1 MRNYRNK
8 HEFFHFTASDWI
20 IILTLVCFYAT
31 AACDTVMVTS
41 GFSDER
47 LSLDQ
52 TLEDPWSAYL
62 VLDKKRLRE
71 LLKMLYASSMPYY
84 LSLWGVKFYLVALFY
99 QLIPPAT
106 MPRQRI
112 ALHIIA
118 AFVVSSCFV
127 WLGLNIFWCMP
138 IHSNW
143 EVEQPQ
149 DACVAYFAYDPYIIT
164 VSLHA
169 GTEFMIFSLPF
180 SFLHV
185 LRRNNK
191 KQFYAASAIFAIG
204 FLGVVITLGR
214 VAYVFTAGAGPII
227 GMQQAWASVEQ
238 SVGIIVCCL
247 PAFKSLVLRRKSMGS
262 GSRLVGSGSR
272 HTHESRRKSA
282 PGVPMDEPGVRPLE
296 GRGGIIDPDISI
308 MRVETFEREG
318 KGRRGSLTSML
329 LPGGLSRMNSLSKV
343 SSTATTGESVPAAER
358 PRPQRKVTGLETI
371 SDA

>member
-1 MRNYRNK
+1 MVWPIKPVNVIIVEWLLVGLATIFVALRIYMRNYRNK
-8 HEFFHFTASDWI
+8 HDFFHFTASDWT
-20 IILTLVCFYAT
+20 IILTLLCFFAT

-62 VLDKKRLRE
+62 RLNKTRLRQ

-106 MPRQRI
+106 MPKQRI
-112 ALHIIA
+112 ALHIITV
-118 AFVVSSCFV
+118 FVISSCFV
-127 WLGLNIFWCMP
+127 WLGLNIFWCIP
-138 IHSNW
+138 IISNW
-143 EVEQPQ
+143 EVEHPQ
-149 DACVAYFAYDPYIIT
+149 DACVAYFAYNPYIIT

-169 GTEFMIFSLPF
+169 GTEIMIFSLPF

-191 KQFYAASAIFAIG
+191 KQFYAATAVFAIG
-204 FLGVVITLGR
+204 FVGVIITLGR
-214 VAYVFTAGAGPII
+214 VAYVFTAGSGPII
-227 GMQQAWASVEQ
+227 GMQQAWAAVEQ

-247 PAFKSLVLRRKSMGS
+247 PAFKTLAAGRER
-262 GSRLVGSGSR
+262 
-272 HTHESRRKSA
+272 
-282 PGVPMDEPGVRPLE
+282 GV
-296 GRGGIIDPDISI
+296 IDPDASI
-308 MRVETFEREG
+308 MRVETFEQEG
-318 KGRRGSLTSML
+318 RGRRGSLTSML
-329 LPGGLSRMNSLSKV
+329 LPGGLSRKNSLNKI
-343 SSTATTGESVPAAER
+343 SSSATTGELAPTAER
-358 PRPQRKVTGLETI
+358 PRPQRKATGLETI